1 MRSMVANAHAGRTN
15 PLISLLSATPAG
27 VANQINNLRRYAD
40 WGANAEIDLRYTA
53 GCTASQW
60 PYRARPDAKGQRTG
74 ARSGPVRG
82 IL

>member
-60 PYRARPDAKGQRTG
+60 PYAKGQRTG

>member
-60 PYRARPDAKGQRTG
+60 PYRARLCA
-74 ARSGPVRG
+74 
-82 IL
+82 